1 MRQADY
7 APYLEFVEKT
17 PDMLNLNDPKK
28 AQKSGRPLL
37 FTEVAHDFASLWDIH
52 RRRLNV
58 ANDSNCDTNEPL
70 LGVRGFILLKGG
82 SQKKALLVT
91 EYTDCSA

>member
-28 AQKSGRPLL
+28 AQKSG
-37 FTEVAHDFASLWDIH
+37 
-52 RRRLNV
+52 
-58 ANDSNCDTNEPL
+58 
-70 LGVRGFILLKGG
+70 
-82 SQKKALLVT
+82 
-91 EYTDCSA
+91 

>member
-37 FTEVAHDFASLWDIH
+37 FTEVAHDFASLCYVISIVDVLMCEE
-52 RRRLNV
+52 RLKSV
-58 ANDSNCDTNEPL
+58 
-70 LGVRGFILLKGG
+70 F
-82 SQKKALLVT
+82 
-91 EYTDCSA
+91 